1 MNITTIYYDDHEGN
15 NVVIK
20 YDNGAVKYTIPASDR
35 EVTSWTSLGNS
46 IDACPYGNQEILPV
60 DPNA

>member
-46 IDACPYGNQEILPV
+46 IDACPYGNQEVLPV

>member
-1 MNITTIYYDDHEGN
+1 MNISTIYYDDHEGN
-15 NVVIK
+15 NVVIN
-20 YDNGAVKYTIPASDR
+20 YDNGAVKYAIPASDR

-46 IDACPYGNQEILPV
+46 IGPCPYGNQEDLPV